1 MQSLVSPS
9 VLNLSNYQPEK
20 KYTFMLVA
28 AFSEAS
34 NVTYGNRKKNDNGE
48 NEKSNKKLKNR

>member
-1 MQSLVSPS
+1 
-9 VLNLSNYQPEK
+9 
-20 KYTFMLVA
+20 MLVA

-34 NVTYGNRKKNDNGE
+34 NITYGNRKKNDDGE